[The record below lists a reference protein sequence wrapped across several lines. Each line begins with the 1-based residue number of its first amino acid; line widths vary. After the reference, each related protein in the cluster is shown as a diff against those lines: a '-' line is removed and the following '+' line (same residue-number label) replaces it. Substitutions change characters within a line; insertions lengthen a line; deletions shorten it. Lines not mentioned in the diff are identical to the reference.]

1 MWLEKIFSTN
11 HSCLNDTKSVYLF
24 QTLTVYPIYS
34 IYTFQNL
41 YEKIKKEQLE

>member
-24 QTLTVYPIYS
+24 QILTVYPIYS
-34 IYTFQNL
+34 IY
-41 YEKIKKEQLE
+41 QLLSTKDIIAGKR